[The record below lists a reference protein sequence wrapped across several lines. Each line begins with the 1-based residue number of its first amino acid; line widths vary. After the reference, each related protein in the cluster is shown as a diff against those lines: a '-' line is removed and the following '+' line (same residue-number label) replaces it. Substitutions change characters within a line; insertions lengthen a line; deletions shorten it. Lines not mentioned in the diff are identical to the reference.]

1 VRIVFFYTV
10 PVQKPKQGA
19 PEHGVDKGSSLES
32 AEGAAY
38 WKGGS
43 WNITFCEMYVLTNHI
58 FKLSFIAP
66 WSADEIV
73 KDSSKSKV
81 IDDDGYVIVPKL
93 SSQES
98 KEVN

>member
-1 VRIVFFYTV
+1 VSSGLSCSSHNICSYVAVRIVFFYTV

-43 WNITFCEMYVLTNHI
+43 
-58 FKLSFIAP
+58 
-66 WSADEIV
+66 
-73 KDSSKSKV
+73 
-81 IDDDGYVIVPKL
+81 
-93 SSQES
+93 
-98 KEVN
+98 